1 MSQARSFYQQ
11 SQATSWTRVDML
23 LALYNKTVQ
32 TLEAGIESLSAND
45 TSAFDRHQL
54 MAFRCITAIIEGID
68 PKQGPICENILQ
80 LCTYAIRSSAQR
92 DLKSW
97 QNAHSII
104 MQIRDSFFQI
114 REEAIKLELDGEI
127 PPLNSVGQDAF
138 TVV

>member
-1 MSQARSFYQQ
+1 MSEVRSFYQQ

-32 TLEAGIESLSAND
+32 TLEAGIASLTAEDSG
-45 TSAFDRHQL
+45 AFDRHQL

-92 DLKSW
+92 DLETWK
-97 QNAHSII
+97 NALSII
-104 MQIRDSFFQI
+104 LQIRDSFFQI
-114 REEAIKLELDGEI
+114 REEAITLELNGEI
-127 PPLNSVGQDAF
+127 PPLNSVRHDAF
-138 TVV
+138 TVA